1 MKKRFLA
8 LLLVLTLL
16 VGLMP
21 AALAADTVDVSA
33 LPEYT
38 AGADTSAGAAYKIS
52 TEESLRAFAAAVKA
66 DGGKGTYSLSGVSF
80 YLANDI
86 ALTGTWKPVGN
97 GVSAVKDFFSG
108 TFDGCGHTISGLN
121 VQSSTANQGLF
132 AAINKATIR
141 NLNVSGTVSCGTKN
155 YIGGIVGKVQA
166 GTIENCSFS
175 GSVTGG
181 IAGGLNSNDVTISGC
196 VNAADVTGTTA
207 GGILGHWKNTAAIRD
222 CYNTGSVTG
231 SAKAGG
237 IVGQLQKGSIE
248 NCYSTGVVGGT
259 AAQFGG
265 IFAFSNATV
274 KNCYY
279 TLPETEVLGGKAVAA
294 TQITSPEGLADKLGS
309 AFKEDTAGA
318 NNGYPIL
325 VWQAGEAVQPDPR
338 IELTGPDTLWRTAN
352 EPQPQTTINCCA
364 GVRISWMV
372 WMTFSSAS
380 GVCA

>member
-66 DGGKGTYSLSGVSF
+66 DDGNGTYNLSGVSF
-80 YLANDI
+80 YLANDV
-86 ALTGTWKPVGN
+86 ALTGTWTPVGN
-97 GVSAVKDFFSG
+97 GILAVKDFFAG

-132 AAINKATIR
+132 AAINQATIR
-141 NLNVSGTVSCGTKN
+141 SLNVSGVVSCGTKN

-181 IAGGLNSNDVTISGC
+181 YT
-196 VNAADVTGTTA
+196 
-207 GGILGHWKNTAAIRD
+207 GGIAQQQRD
-222 CYNTGSVTG
+222 HQRLRERGRC
-231 SAKAGG
+231 
-237 IVGQLQKGSIE
+237 
-248 NCYSTGVVGGT
+248 
-259 AAQFGG
+259 
-265 IFAFSNATV
+265 
-274 KNCYY
+274 
-279 TLPETEVLGGKAVAA
+279 
-294 TQITSPEGLADKLGS
+294 DR
-309 AFKEDTAGA
+309 
-318 NNGYPIL
+318 NNGRRHPRLLEEYRC
-325 VWQAGEAVQPDPR
+325 DPR
-338 IELTGPDTLWRTAN
+338 LLQYRQRDRLRQGGRYCRPAEQGHY
-352 EPQPQTTINCCA
+352 
-364 GVRISWMV
+364 
-372 WMTFSSAS
+372 
-380 GVCA
+380 

>member
-66 DGGKGTYSLSGVSF
+66 DGGNGTYNLSGVSF
-80 YLANDI
+80 YLANDV

-155 YIGGIVGKVQA
+155 YVGGIVG
-166 GTIENCSFS
+166 
-175 GSVTGG
+175 
-181 IAGGLNSNDVTISGC
+181 
-196 VNAADVTGTTA
+196 
-207 GGILGHWKNTAAIRD
+207 
-222 CYNTGSVTG
+222 
-231 SAKAGG
+231 
-237 IVGQLQKGSIE
+237 
-248 NCYSTGVVGGT
+248 
-259 AAQFGG
+259 
-265 IFAFSNATV
+265 
-274 KNCYY
+274 
-279 TLPETEVLGGKAVAA
+279 
-294 TQITSPEGLADKLGS
+294 
-309 AFKEDTAGA
+309 
-318 NNGYPIL
+318 
-325 VWQAGEAVQPDPR
+325 
-338 IELTGPDTLWRTAN
+338 
-352 EPQPQTTINCCA
+352 
-364 GVRISWMV
+364 
-372 WMTFSSAS
+372 
-380 GVCA
+380 